1 MPKSWSAF
9 HVVLVVVAALVALAM
24 MTGVTVMALRMLDF
38 DEKRPAGLFLMMR
51 YRGTGQLETSLWSF
65 GNDGRVH
72 YDPRTSLTD
81 GEAGTVAMEGDRML
95 ITWSDGKKSDAKI
108 FYGGKGF
115 LWDEG
120 FFILTKP
127 FATPGAAA
135 GRWAKRENV
144 LELRADGTY
153 VRDGISGRWTL
164 DGYSLTLTAADGT
177 SSTLLAVPYEQWMA
191 FDGEMYERAP

>member
-9 HVVLVVVAALVALAM
+9 HVGLVVVTALVALAM
-24 MTGVTVMALRMLDF
+24 MIGVTVMAVRMVDF

-51 YRGTGQLETSLWSF
+51 YRGSGQLETSLWSF

-81 GEAGTVAMEGDRML
+81 GEGGTVAMDGDRMR
-95 ITWSDGKKSDAKI
+95 IHWSDGKKSDAKI

-115 LWDEG
+115 FWDEG
-120 FFILTKP
+120 FFVLTRP
-127 FATPGAAA
+127 FASPAAVA
-135 GRWAKRENV
+135 GRWAKGEKV
-144 LELRADGTY
+144 LELRTDGTY
-153 VRDGISGRWTL
+153 VRDGASGRWTL

-177 SSTLLAVPYEQWMA
+177 SSTVLAVPYEQWLML
-191 FDGEMYERAP
+191 DGEMYERGS